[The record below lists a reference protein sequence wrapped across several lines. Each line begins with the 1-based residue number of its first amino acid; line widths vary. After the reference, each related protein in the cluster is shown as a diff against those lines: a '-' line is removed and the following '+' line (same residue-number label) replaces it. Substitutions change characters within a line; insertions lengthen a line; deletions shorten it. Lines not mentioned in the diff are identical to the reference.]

1 MITLDHLSSLIVED
15 DNDVMF
21 PFRSVLL
28 DFKRLHFLLSPDWE
42 LFLLLFDEYLTLFI
56 EISSS
61 VVFAIDQIQNQWVSK
76 CPFARIPHLFVV
88 LCWLERGD
96 SIKIR

>member
-15 DNDVMF
+15 DDDVMF